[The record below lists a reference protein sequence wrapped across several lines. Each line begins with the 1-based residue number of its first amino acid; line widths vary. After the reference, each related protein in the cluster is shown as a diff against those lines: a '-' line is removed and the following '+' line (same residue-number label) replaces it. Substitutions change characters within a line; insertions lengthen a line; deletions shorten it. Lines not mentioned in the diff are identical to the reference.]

1 MLMNF
6 LTILAWVGSVGGGL
20 LFALCAFATWQYQGS
35 IEQTLDR
42 FKGVRG
48 VWPWKS
54 SGLVFLVST
63 AFLIAKAMS

>member
-1 MLMNF
+1 MLITF
-6 LTILAWVGSVGGGL
+6 LTILAWVGAVGGGL
-20 LFALCAFATWQYQGS
+20 LFALCAVVQWRYEGS

-42 FKGVRG
+42 YKGVRG

-63 AFLIAKAMS
+63 AFLLAKALS